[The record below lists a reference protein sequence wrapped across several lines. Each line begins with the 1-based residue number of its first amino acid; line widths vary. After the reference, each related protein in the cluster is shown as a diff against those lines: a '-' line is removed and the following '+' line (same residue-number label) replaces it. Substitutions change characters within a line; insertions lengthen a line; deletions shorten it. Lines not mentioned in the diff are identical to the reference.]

1 MRLKVYIKNQGLTY
15 KQFAEILGTS
25 HRNVAM
31 WARGERL
38 PRSSEAEKIFNLTNN
53 LVTGNDLYEEQI
65 LRKKTSI

>member
-1 MRLKVYIKNQGLTY
+1 MRLKDYIKNQGLTY
-15 KQFAEILGTS
+15 KEFADKLGTS

-38 PRSSEAEKIFNLTNN
+38 PRSLEAEKIFNATNN